1 MILMF
6 DELDK
11 VSATPKGEEVQHLL
25 VHLTDPVQNGDFEDK
40 YLSGIPLDLSKVLF
54 AFSANDLGKIDRVLM
69 DRMVVIELQ
78 GYSAKEK
85 LTIAETFLLPAA
97 LKEVNLDE
105 KVSIGHDVVE
115 HILKEYAGDEK
126 GVRELKRCVEA
137 VVQKI
142 NMLRIFNTKEL
153 PFHIPGFQLPF
164 VVKKQHVDLFLK
176 KKNRD
181 DESVRRMYV

>member
-1 MILMF
+1 
-6 DELDK
+6 
-11 VSATPKGEEVQHLL
+11 
-25 VHLTDPVQNGDFEDK
+25 
-40 YLSGIPLDLSKVLF
+40 
-54 AFSANDLGKIDRVLM
+54 
-69 DRMVVIELQ
+69 MVVIELQ

-105 KVSIGHDVVE
+105 KVSISHDVVE

-181 DESVRRMYV
+181 DESVRRMYI